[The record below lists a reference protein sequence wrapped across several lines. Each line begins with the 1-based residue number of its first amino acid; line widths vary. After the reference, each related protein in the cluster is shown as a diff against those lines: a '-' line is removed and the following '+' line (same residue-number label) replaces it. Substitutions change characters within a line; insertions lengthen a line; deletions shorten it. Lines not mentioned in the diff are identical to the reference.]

1 MKSEKEIWKIFQK
14 ELQTFE
20 DNDSHIQEFT
30 LYALQELPDYF
41 FKPQLSGM
49 ENGTILHTKSAME
62 YVNTLFKMEYFQD
75 KFLMTNRDI
84 IRSAVMLHDGFQF
97 GCQYSHRT
105 VPDHP
110 KLASDFIMD
119 PKWDKF
125 LPTFVR
131 SSISGIVET
140 HSGQWAGIAGFKM
153 PSNDMEHFT
162 HICIFLASK
171 RSTTIDLP
179 YSFAYY
185 QSKLKEQ
192 AIQNQFFQ
200 SKELFLHIAKQMV
213 EGRNWDGRIY
223 YECSLPYI
231 YVDQQKIP
239 VAKELEQ
246 AFVILGQ
253 AQQGRNFV

>member
-1 MKSEKEIWKIFQK
+1 
-14 ELQTFE
+14 
-20 DNDSHIQEFT
+20 
-30 LYALQELPDYF
+30 
-41 FKPQLSGM
+41 
-49 ENGTILHTKSAME
+49 
-62 YVNTLFKMEYFQD
+62 
-75 KFLMTNRDI
+75 
-84 IRSAVMLHDGFQF
+84 MLHDGFQF

-231 YVDQQKIP
+231 YVDR
-239 VAKELEQ
+239 AKDSCCKRIGTG
-246 AFVILGQ
+246 FC
-253 AQQGRNFV
+253 NFRPGPAGKKFCVREKSIGFFQCFFFLSRK